1 MHIPRKIFRC
11 YPLSQADTHAIPSLL
26 TGYPQVVKFS
36 GDESLCSRSE
46 DSFLSRDESQK
57 DGSILTGKAVCA
69 SGLLS
74 MSYLAKSES
83 VVCRSIWRR
92 GVVGVP
98 SVAHGVIVNLS
109 IRPICLS
116 ARDRAGYWGR
126 FFEWSGVIYRAYGYS

>member
-36 GDESLCSRSE
+36 GDEVPCSISA
-46 DSFLSRDESQK
+46 DSFLSRDEPQK
-57 DGSILTGKAVCA
+57 DGSISIGKTVCA

-74 MSYLAKSES
+74 MSYLVKSES
-83 VVCRSIWRR
+83 VVYRSIWRR

-98 SVAHGVIVNLS
+98 SISRDGSRRHPESLKPTDISHRWIELVIGVDSL
-109 IRPICLS
+109 
-116 ARDRAGYWGR
+116 
-126 FFEWSGVIYRAYGYS
+126 SGVA